1 MKKKY
6 SRILGVVLVLALLAS
21 IFGIATP
28 AVASDRA
35 WSSKFGPSGIT
46 FQVTTAKEASF
57 ITVADNGT
65 VFIVDTEAGTGAA
78 APGTDVV
85 YKSTSAGAMWSASSV
100 NPWAATAVTALAVS
114 PSFST
119 DNTVLVAAGRQVYI
133 STSGGAAFAALGG
146 QVNPAVAAETVA
158 SLDIAPNYSGG
169 GVIMVGTVDA
179 GVGAGNLGDVYLWG
193 YLGTLNWT
201 AQALNEDVTS
211 VAFSPNYPLDATILA
226 VGSDATPRTRL
237 HTKVSTFGW
246 DATIGAAA
254 AINLAGGVGDASAI
268 VSSAIAL
275 PSDYNGSSVFSRRAY
290 VATVSGLG
298 TDDIYR
304 VTNIAAGVALNPTVA
319 ADDQFSSLAYS
330 GNYTTGTLFA
340 GNYANAAAVTSQ
352 VWRTANPNAAAGIL
366 WYPASA
372 APTGTSFAAGP
383 LTYVALTPDFATSN
397 RIMVGTAGDSGDL
410 AAGTNDESAVSA
422 SDDGG
427 ARFYQTG
434 MVDTTINHFSD
445 VAVSPDYANDSTTYL
460 VTASAAAGVAADGII
475 DSLWKSTGS
484 TWSRIATLTFAWNN
498 GIVRLS
504 PGYATDSTLV
514 LAEIGAG
521 ALDFRLSNNAGS
533 SFTAR
538 LSPVAI
544 NDLLVDGTATLYV
557 GNQAGGNV
565 RKTVNAGWTW
575 GAPMTLTNAGS
586 VQSLAMAPNGDILAG
601 ANAGLV
607 YRLTAGGT
615 AFSILGAGIG
625 AIIAVANV
633 TELAFDGNYADNGVV
648 YVAAAANAGV
658 ARMRIGTDTA
668 WALLD
673 NAAVALPVGLVATP
687 DGALYVADATPAAAA
702 AGGIYRTVTPAAFI
716 VAGGISP
723 VFEWV
728 SIGDGLTALDVLGNL
743 IYTPGSNM
751 LFAIETTGADKLVT
765 YTDTLVGAPEL
776 TVGAVTAAVGSFS
789 WTAQTGAR
797 TYALQVNTRI
807 DFRGTAQTI
816 AQVGSDANGR
826 ATGLAGGV
834 TYYARVRVATP
845 VMSNW
850 SATQTLTTTL
860 AAVAAPVLVRPLPAS
875 QDVTTT
881 PSFSWAVVVGAASY
895 TIEVADNTDFTDATT
910 GSSPINAWQVP
921 SALEYSTTY
930 YWRVTAVSA
939 TGAPASVPVVSV
951 FTTMDEPAPPIS
963 VTPPTIEIPPAP
975 DVTVDVAAP
984 DVTVA
989 PPQITVQPAPVT
1001 VETEAATPTWA
1012 LLVIII
1018 IGAVLVISV
1027 IILIVRTRRPV

>member
-28 AVASDRA
+28 AAASDRA
-35 WSSKFGPSGIT
+35 WSSSFGPSGVT

-57 ITVADNGT
+57 IAVADNGT
-65 VFIVDTEAGTGAA
+65 VFMVDTEAGTGAA

-85 YKSTSAGAMWSASSV
+85 YKSTTAGAMWTASSV

-114 PSFST
+114 PAFST
-119 DNTVLVAAGRQVYI
+119 DNTVIVAAGRQVYI

-146 QVNPAVAAETVA
+146 QVNPAVAGETIS
-158 SLDIAPNYSGG
+158 SLDIAPTYSGG
-169 GVIMVGTVDA
+169 GVIMAGTVDA
-179 GVGAGNLGDVYLWG
+179 GVGAANLGDVYLWG
-193 YLGTLNWT
+193 SAGTLNWT

-226 VGSDATPRTRL
+226 VGSDATPQTRL
-237 HTKVSTFGW
+237 HTKVSTFAW
-246 DATIGAAA
+246 DATIGGPAN
-254 AINLAGGVGDASAI
+254 INLAGGVGDASAI

-275 PSDYNGSSVFSRRAY
+275 PADYNGSSIFSRRAY
-290 VATVSGLG
+290 VATVSGLL

-304 VTNIAAGVALNPTVA
+304 VTNVTAGVALNPTA
-319 ADDQFSSLAYS
+319 AGDDQYASLAYS
-330 GNYTTGTLFA
+330 GDYTTGTLFA
-340 GNYANAAAVTSQ
+340 GNYAGAAAVTSQ
-352 VWRTANPNAAAGIL
+352 VMRTANPNAAAGIL

-410 AAGTNDESAVSA
+410 VAGANDESAVSA

-475 DSLWKSTGS
+475 DSLWKRTGS
-484 TWSRIATLTFAWNN
+484 TWSRIATLTFANN
-498 GIVRLS
+498 SGIVRLS

-544 NDLLVDGTATLYV
+544 NDLLVDGTSTLYV
-557 GNQAGGNV
+557 GNNGGGNV

-601 ANAGLV
+601 ANVGLV
-607 YRLTAGGT
+607 YRLSAGGT

-625 AIIAVANV
+625 AVIAAANV
-633 TELAFDGNYADNGVV
+633 TEVCFDGNYDGVDNNYV
-648 YVAAAANAGV
+648 YVAAAGNAGV
-658 ARMRIGTDTA
+658 ARMNIGTDTA

-673 NAAVALPVGLVATP
+673 NAAVLLPVGLVTTP
-687 DGALYVADATPAAAA
+687 DGALYVADATAAAA
-702 AGGIYRTVTPAAFI
+702 GAGGIYRTPTPTAFI

-723 VFEWV
+723 AFEWV
-728 SIGDGLTALDVLGNL
+728 STGDGLTALDVLGNL
-743 IYTPGSNM
+743 VYTAGSNM
-751 LFAIETTGADKLVT
+751 VFAIETTGADKLVT

-776 TVGAVTAAVGSFS
+776 TVGAVTAAVASFT
-789 WTAQTGAR
+789 WDAQTGAR
-797 TYALQVNTRI
+797 TYALQVNTRV
-807 DFRGTAQTI
+807 DFLGTAQTI

-845 VMSNW
+845 VVSNW
-850 SATQTLTTTL
+850 SATQTITTTL

-921 SALEYSTTY
+921 GALEYSTTY

-939 TGAPASVPVVSV
+939 TGAPASVPVISV
-951 FTTMDEPAPPIS
+951 FTTMDEPAPVAPT
-963 VTPPTIEIPPAP
+963 TPPTIEAP

-984 DVTVA
+984 EVTV
-989 PPQITVQPAPVT
+989 PPAEITVEPAPVT
-1001 VETEAATPTWA
+1001 VEAEATPTWA

-1027 IILIVRTRRPV
+1027 LILIIRTRRPV